1 MPDPLRFRPHH
12 FLCALGYQ
20 GKGYSDAFTANMTA
34 IVVDRLRAPG
44 GDEVIIETTGAT
56 DDICT
61 PCPKRRGRLCTNQQA
76 IATLDRAHAAALKL
90 KPRERLTWGEAQQR
104 ILDNVPPGSLK
115 ILCAGCQWLEL
126 GLCEDALLRL
136 HKEAAKTSADTTTTG
151 TGTR

>member
-1 MPDPLRFRPHH
+1 MPDTPDIRFRPHH

-44 GDEVIIETTGAT
+44 GEAVLIETTGQT

-76 IATLDRAHAAALKL
+76 IATLDRAHAAALRL
-90 KPRERLTWGEAQQR
+90 KPRERLTWGQAQQR
-104 ILDNVPPGSLK
+104 ILENVPPGSLWT
-115 ILCAGCQWLEL
+115 LCAGCQWLDL
-126 GLCEDALLRL
+126 GLCETALQDLHDAI
-136 HKEAAKTSADTTTTG
+136 D
-151 TGTR
+151 